1 MREIG
6 DDYKKEGIM
15 IKLETLPRSVVRAK
29 MPWLSA
35 CLNEAVGKGGKWVTL
50 IRGCWLNI
58 LSIRTDGHF
67 AVRGSWNDPF
77 HDASWDDHGDCV
89 VVWDRSPA
97 RSRRRAKALLESG
110 ELVGLR
116 EVEDTAISRYRAR
129 CAVREGD

>member
-1 MREIG
+1 
-6 DDYKKEGIM
+6 M
-15 IKLETLPRSVVRAK
+15 IRLETLPRSVVRAK

-67 AVRGSWNDPF
+67 AVRGSWNGSF

-116 EVEDTAISRYRAR
+116 EIEDTAIERYRAR

>member
-1 MREIG
+1 
-6 DDYKKEGIM
+6 M

-35 CLNEAVGKGGKWVTL
+35 CLNDATGKGGKWVTL
-50 IRGCWLNI
+50 VTGCSLDI

-67 AVRGSWNDPF
+67 AVRGSWNGSF
-77 HDASWDDHGDCV
+77 HDASWDDHGDYV

-110 ELVGLR
+110 ELVGLPKKK
-116 EVEDTAISRYRAR
+116 DTAISRYRAR

>member
-1 MREIG
+1 MREAG
-6 DDYKKEGIM
+6 DEHKKEGIM
-15 IKLETLPRSVVRAK
+15 VKLETLPRSVVRAK

-35 CLNEAVGKGGKWVTL
+35 CLDNATGKGGKWVTL
-50 IRGCWLNI
+50 IRGCWLDI

-67 AVRGSWNDPF
+67 AVRGSWNGSF

-116 EVEDTAISRYRAR
+116 EIEDTAIERYRAR